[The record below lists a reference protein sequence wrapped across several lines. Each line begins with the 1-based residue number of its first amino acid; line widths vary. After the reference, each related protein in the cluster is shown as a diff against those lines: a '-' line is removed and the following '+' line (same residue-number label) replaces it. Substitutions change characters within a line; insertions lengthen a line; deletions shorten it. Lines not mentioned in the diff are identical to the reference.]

1 MKYTIDGRF
10 IKKSIVEEF
19 LSGGTQQIP
28 PAFLQEGMISGG
40 TQKLPGFG
48 GGFTPPV
55 ATPPVATPPV
65 ATPPAATPPAG
76 GIFGGGTTSTTPEK
90 QTTISITSVHYGE
103 NCGTEI
109 NNGTSLED
117 IKSKCNG
124 KNNCDYLIN
133 HNIIGDPS
141 PGCAKDYKVNF
152 KCGDEQQ
159 DRYAFEKKEAS
170 GKNINLT
177 CTQQGPPVADP
188 TDQEARELIHEINF
202 IDIEKIEKSGKMG
215 DHKMSIDIEAPIY
228 TQFEKQEFFN
238 ILNRLKLIS
247 NDLKKNL
254 ELKLA
259 GKPVTDLPKQI
270 KEYKTVIKEMQT
282 AFLNL
287 FDIVMDLRKQYKEL
301 DTKTMSVE
309 KLRETIANRKAWADL
324 VKGEDKSLIVQRH
337 KEYSEVLI
345 YEEKNL
351 ELKESG
357 KPEIDLPEHL
367 YAKYGG
373 GASISLENMRGGVE
387 WRKKMIKQDEKKLIM
402 YESKQYRLSGELN
415 NKLLVYLMK
424 NLELK
429 EAGNPEIDVPEQI
442 INDMYVNFRELEDY
456 TKRGIPL
463 PSDAVVP
470 PKAVPPNPV
479 AIYNAAIKG
488 SGLDNTLILLIVFA
502 VFFYKLRK

>member
-55 ATPPVATPPV
+55 ATPPVATPP
-65 ATPPAATPPAG
+65 AATPPAG

-109 NNGTSLED
+109 NSGTSLED

-133 HNIIGDPS
+133 SNIIGDPS
-141 PGCAKDYKVNF
+141 YGCAKDYKVNF

-177 CTQQGPPVADP
+177 CTQQSPPAADP
-188 TDQEARELIHEINF
+188 TTEEARELINSIKFDIGRLDDENKKMN
-202 IDIEKIEKSGKMG
+202 IDI
-215 DHKMSIDIEAPIY
+215 DFTIY
-228 TQFEKQEFFN
+228 TQLEKQEYLN
-238 ILNRLKLIS
+238 ILNRFKLIS
-247 NDLKKNL
+247 NDLIKNL

-270 KEYKTVIKEMQT
+270 KEYNTLKEVELPIV
-282 AFLNL
+282 FNKLL
-287 FDIVMDLRKQYKEL
+287 DILMVMRKQYKEF

-309 KLRETIANRKAWADL
+309 KLREKIANQKAWSDL

-337 KEYSEVLI
+337 KEYSELVI
-345 YEEKNL
+345 HGEKNL
-351 ELKESG
+351 ELKEAG
-357 KPEIDLPEHL
+357 KPVIDLPEHL
-367 YAKYGG
+367 YVKYHVSGPH
-373 GASISLENMRGGVE
+373 AESLDFMRLSLKNQ
-387 WRKKMIKQDEKKLIM
+387 KKTIKQDEKKLIM
-402 YESKQYRLSGELN
+402 YESKQYRLSGELMN
-415 NKLLVYLMK
+415 ELLVYLVK

-429 EAGNPEIDVPEQI
+429 EAGNPEIDIPKQK
-442 INDMYVNFRELEDY
+442 INDLFVNFRELEDY

-463 PSDAVVP
+463 QSEAAAEAV
-470 PKAVPPNPV
+470 VPPNPV
-479 AIYNAAIKG
+479 AIYNTAIKG